1 MSILFIDTETTGL
14 PLRNNLTRELSDP
27 KDFQKYDN
35 ARLIEVAYKIT
46 SPADKSFL
54 LTSSTLVKNETLKI
68 ENTSIH
74 GISTELALEQGKNVS
89 ELLDEILDDLNTY
102 DVQKIVAHNIEFD
115 LNILLAECYRYNKLE
130 LIQKLSNINEKYCTM
145 KEAQKLFNFKK
156 FPKLKEL
163 YEYLFQKT
171 FENQHTALSDCN
183 ACLKCFNEMMKL
195 K

>member
-35 ARLIEVAYKIT
+35 ARLIEVAYKIS
-46 SPADKSFL
+46 SPSDRSFL
-54 LTSSTLVKNETLKI
+54 LTSSTLVKNETLNI

-74 GISTELALEQGKNVS
+74 GISTEIALEQGRNIS

-115 LNILLAECYRYNKLE
+115 LNIILAECYRYNKQE
-130 LIQKLSNINEKYCTM
+130 LIQKLFNINAKYCTM

-156 FPKLKEL
+156 FPKLSEL

-171 FENQHTALSDCN
+171 FKNQHTALSDCS
-183 ACLKCFNEMMKL
+183 ACIECYNEMIQV
-195 K
+195 